1 MKCRSIVLL
10 FLAISLMGCQA
21 DHGKTAYQGYAEG
34 EYVRVASPLSG
45 TLAKL
50 SVAQGDR
57 VDTGAPLFVLE
68 QENEA
73 AARRGAEER
82 LAQARAQLADLE
94 KGRRP
99 EEIAAIEAQRR
110 QAQAALALAEANLK
124 RAEKLVASG
133 FQSDATLDQTNSI
146 RDQARAGLAEL
157 DAQLKV
163 ARLASRAD
171 QIESAKAQV
180 AAAKSALDQA
190 TWEITRKTVSAPVT
204 GVVQDRLYLP
214 GEFVPAGS
222 PVVAIL
228 PPENIKLRFFV
239 PETDLAKVRLGS
251 RVAVGCDACGADIPA
266 TVSFVSTQ
274 PEYTPPVIYNRDNRT
289 KLVWLVEARP
299 ASKDAARLSP
309 GQPVDVRLP

>member
-1 MKCRSIVLL
+1 MHRLVYMLL
-10 FLAISLMGCQA
+10 LSLLGCHA
-21 DHGKTAYQGYAEG
+21 EVPPPAWQGYAEG
-34 EYVRVASPLSG
+34 EYVRVASPLAG
-45 TLAKL
+45 TLVQL
-50 SVAQGDR
+50 NVAQGAA
-57 VDTGAPLFVLE
+57 VKAGEPLFALE

-110 QAQAALALAEANLK
+110 QAAAALALAEANL
-124 RAEKLVASG
+124 RRTEALVASG
-133 FQSDATLDQTNSI
+133 FQSAASLDQTRSA
-146 RDQARAGLAEL
+146 RDQARAALAEVE
-157 DAQLKV
+157 AQVKV
-163 ARLASRAD
+163 ARLAGRAD
-171 QIESAKAQV
+171 QV
-180 AAAKSALDQA
+180 AAARAAVAQAQSAVDQA
-190 TWEITRKTVSAPVT
+190 AWQTAKKTVPAPVA
-204 GVVQDRLYLP
+204 GMVQERLYLP

-222 PVVAIL
+222 PVLSIL
-228 PPENIKLRFFV
+228 PAGNIKLRFYV
-239 PETDLAKVRLGS
+239 PETALARFKPGT
-251 RVAVGCDACGADIPA
+251 RVSVACDGCGAAIAA

-299 ASKDAARLSP
+299 APQDAARLSP

>member
-1 MKCRSIVLL
+1 MNRRLSLS
-10 FLAISLMGCQA
+10 FLVIGLAGCQP
-21 DHGKTAYQGYAEG
+21 GMPPPAYQGYAEG
-34 EYVRVASPLSG
+34 EYVRVASPLAG
-45 TLAKL
+45 TLARL
-50 SVAQGDR
+50 EVSQGAT
-57 VDTGAPLFVLE
+57 VKAGAPLFALE

-94 KGRRP
+94 KARRP

-110 QAQAALALAEANLK
+110 QARAALELAESNLK
-124 RAEKLVASG
+124 RADRLVASG
-133 FQSDATLDQTNSI
+133 FQSAATLDQSRSA
-146 RDQARAGLAEL
+146 RDQARATLAEV

-171 QIESAKAQV
+171 QV
-180 AAAKSALDQA
+180 AAARAAVAAAQAAVDQA
-190 TWEITRKTVSAPVT
+190 AWQTAKKTVAAPVD
-204 GVVQDRLYLP
+204 GVIQDRLYLP
-214 GEFVPAGS
+214 GEYVAAGS
-222 PVVAIL
+222 PVLSIL
-228 PPENIKLRFFV
+228 PPGNIKLRFFV
-239 PETDLAKVRLGS
+239 PETDLARFKPGAAVR
-251 RVAVGCDACGADIPA
+251 VGCDGCGTDIAA

-299 ASKDAARLSP
+299 AVKEAARLSP

>member
-1 MKCRSIVLL
+1 MNHRWCLPLL
-10 FLAISLMGCQA
+10 VAALPGCSA
-21 DHGKTAYQGYAEG
+21 DAPPPAYQGYVEG

-45 TLAKL
+45 TLKDLA
-50 SVAQGDR
+50 VDQGAT
-57 VDTGAPLFVLE
+57 VPAGAPLFVLE

-82 LAQARAQLADLE
+82 LAQAKAQLADLE

-110 QAQAALALAEANLK
+110 QALAALKLAEADLE
-124 RAEKLVASG
+124 RVGKLVASG
-133 FQSDATLDQTNSI
+133 FQSEATLDQARSA
-146 RDQARAGLAEL
+146 RDRARAAVAEV
-157 DAQLKV
+157 DAQLRV
-163 ARLASRAD
+163 ARLAGRAD
-171 QIESAKAQV
+171 QIKAARASV
-180 AAAKSALDQA
+180 AAAQATLDQA
-190 TWEITRKTVSAPVT
+190 VWQTERKTVAAPVA

-214 GEFVPAGS
+214 GEFVPAGT
-222 PVVAIL
+222 PVLSIL
-228 PPENIKLRFFV
+228 PPGNIKLRFFV
-239 PETDLAKVRLGS
+239 PETDLPRFKPGS
-251 RVAVGCDACGADIPA
+251 QVKAGCDGCGADIAA

-299 ASKDAARLSP
+299 ALQDAARLSP